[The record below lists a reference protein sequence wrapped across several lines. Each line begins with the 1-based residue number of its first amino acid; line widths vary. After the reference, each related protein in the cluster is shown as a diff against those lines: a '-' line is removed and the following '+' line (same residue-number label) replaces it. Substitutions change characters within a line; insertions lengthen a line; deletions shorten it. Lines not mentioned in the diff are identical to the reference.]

1 MMPRS
6 KLLAP
11 VVLAGF
17 SLAALALFGQTK
29 QEQKQ
34 TPKQADSKA
43 AQPQSPPFI
52 PLVEIEPPPA
62 FTPEELGQA
71 ILPAAPKR
79 ERRLDSAEDALLGRQ
94 GPPTISP
101 SASTIIKA
109 VLGFVVLLAL
119 AYVFGSP
126 KVLELEKRLQI
137 AHLVIA
143 GLPFVFL
150 GVIARHPA
158 IGIFPDTVIYELRPI
173 IPLGLGF
180 IGFTIGFRFDR
191 GFIESVV
198 AGMGT
203 VAFVA
208 ATLPFLTVLG
218 STFVVLIAFQDFIPD
233 RIYLRDAI
241 LLGAACAMTARSAPY
256 LLEAR
261 GAGKESMAKILRI
274 VDLEQLSG
282 IFGLMVVTAYFRPP
296 AAEVAWQLPGTAWLF
311 ITIGVGTTI
320 AGIVY
325 ALLQRTN
332 PGPQFAV
339 VTLGSVCFA
348 AGMASF
354 LRLSAVA
361 VCFIAGAIL
370 VNFPGTWK
378 DQVRLAL
385 ERMERPIYLLLLT
398 SAGLVWQIGEWQG
411 WVLMVIFVA
420 ARFFGKW
427 LAMYVVRRR
436 AILPLTA
443 DEEKSLVFGPI
454 GSLSIAIMMSAS
466 DLYVGR
472 DIPWMFTAIIGGAI
486 VTEIILQMS
495 ARGYDRREEFLK
507 ARRVEV

>member
-1 MMPRS
+1 
-6 KLLAP
+6 
-11 VVLAGF
+11 
-17 SLAALALFGQTK
+17 
-29 QEQKQ
+29 
-34 TPKQADSKA
+34 
-43 AQPQSPPFI
+43 
-52 PLVEIEPPPA
+52 
-62 FTPEELGQA
+62 
-71 ILPAAPKR
+71 
-79 ERRLDSAEDALLGRQ
+79 
-94 GPPTISP
+94 
-101 SASTIIKA
+101 
-109 VLGFVVLLAL
+109 
-119 AYVFGSP
+119 
-126 KVLELEKRLQI
+126 
-137 AHLVIA
+137 
-143 GLPFVFL
+143 
-150 GVIARHPA
+150 
-158 IGIFPDTVIYELRPI
+158 
-173 IPLGLGF
+173 
-180 IGFTIGFRFDR
+180 
-191 GFIESVV
+191 
-198 AGMGT
+198 
-203 VAFVA
+203 
-208 ATLPFLTVLG
+208 
-218 STFVVLIAFQDFIPD
+218 
-233 RIYLRDAI
+233 
-241 LLGAACAMTARSAPY
+241 
-256 LLEAR
+256 
-261 GAGKESMAKILRI
+261 
-274 VDLEQLSG
+274 
-282 IFGLMVVTAYFRPP
+282 
-296 AAEVAWQLPGTAWLF
+296 VAWQLPGTAWLF

-411 WVLMVIFVA
+411 WVLMGIFVG
-420 ARFFGKW
+420 ARLLGKR

-495 ARGYDRREEFLK
+495 ARGYDRREAILK
-507 ARRVEV
+507 ARRLEA